1 MKINMLILLTM
12 VLFIIGCTIKTTGN
26 VVIED
31 TLKQSAEEKK
41 EAAETTTTT
50 IQEAEKPK
58 ETTTTTTVASSAT
71 TIPTGNTISIENLKF
86 VPDKLRASKGTT
98 ITWKHNDK
106 YVDNMKHMIRIYPIG
121 AASPQIFYGESFSYT
136 FNESGEY
143 TVIDIIYREK
153 NVRGKV
159 IVE

>member
-1 MKINMLILLTM
+1 MKINILILLTM

-31 TLKQSAEEKK
+31 ALKQSAEEKK

-50 IQEAEKPK
+50 TI
-58 ETTTTTTVASSAT
+58 ASAAT
-71 TIPTGNTISIENLKF
+71 TIPTGNSISIENLKF
-86 VPDKLRASKGTT
+86 VPDKLMASKGTT
-98 ITWKHNDK
+98 VTWKHNDK

-121 AASPQIFYGESFSYT
+121 VASPQMFYGESFSYT